1 MGCSPEARLHG
12 ASAGR
17 ICVFALIGLQAE
29 RLMGGPDA
37 DVNRTGLREPL
48 EVSHPLPSV
57 SPSPELPFGCIKLLG
72 SLPWEREPPLDPNL
86 HSLTHSCGHPL
97 GEARLQLRQ
106 LSLLQY
112 QSKKE
117 KFKKSRTSLY
127 PTSLRVGGPG
137 SLLLVQSF
145 VLAVYSHPLLN
156 LSHTPS
162 SLVQ

>member
-29 RLMGGPDA
+29 QLMGGPDA
-37 DVNRTGLREPL
+37 GVDRIGPREPL

-57 SPSPELPFGCIKLLG
+57 SPSPELPLGCIKLLG

-117 KFKKSRTSLY
+117 KFKKPSTSLY

-145 VLAVYSHPLLN
+145 VLAVHSHPLLN